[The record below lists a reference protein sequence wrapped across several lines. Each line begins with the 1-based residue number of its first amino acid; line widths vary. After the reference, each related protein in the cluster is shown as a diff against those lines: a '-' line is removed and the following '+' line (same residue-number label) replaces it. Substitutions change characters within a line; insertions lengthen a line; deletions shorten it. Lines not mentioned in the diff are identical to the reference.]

1 MKPARL
7 KRPTTRFERTWLW
20 LLFAA
25 LTAIGSIAGTL
36 SAFRWISALA
46 QSRGGMFVL
55 ILGLGIIT
63 VLLIGITF
71 FYSLRKRVLQEQA
84 PGSMMA
90 WLHSHVY
97 IGLVSLGLALLH
109 VWIPSFSS
117 SWSTGKVTLIVLALL
132 VISGVAWRI
141 VYAMIPPRV
150 ANEVGNLSTADTQD
164 KVQLV
169 RIEVDK
175 VLAGKSAEFRHSA
188 HSRMNG
194 PSFVDAESEKTL
206 RPEELAD
213 WKRFS
218 RLADRLERYARR
230 ESRQNSYARFLQAW
244 KQLHLPLA
252 AILVALIGVHI
263 WDALR
268 VTHMLSGRELSG
280 LPPATACASCHSE
293 IADEWKLAMHA
304 QAQTGPIII
313 AQTNL
318 ALERFPEFG
327 RACNNCHS
335 PIGTALTNAATLP
348 LDEGNGLR
356 SLPNGAVVDD
366 GITCTVCHTLPEA
379 PPELRGASDDFPVAQ
394 GDVNR
399 FADMFGPSLGNPSAL
414 PNPRH
419 NTGIGFMTDSL
430 SASQICGACHN
441 VKVDIDGDGQ
451 LTAFPGS
458 DGNQVDTDSDGQLD
472 ENELEFAENGT
483 ALQDLVLQTTFDE
496 WQDYVA
502 AQRSN
507 GATAL
512 GCVDCHMPAQA
523 PRPIVDSAP
532 GSFLGP
538 APARPAHSHTFVGV
552 DYNLAPGFYE
562 AAGFPPN
569 ARQLVLKEREALL
582 QSAASLAIST
592 SEPAD
597 DKLSVIV
604 TVESNFAGHGLPT
617 GFAFV
622 RQMWLEVSAQTASGR
637 DVCLANVEVNGQTI
651 KANCTSGSLDSPQD
665 DLVTC
670 DPLEL
675 AALGLKPS
683 KNDEKIQLDPGSV
696 APLSRCDPWL
706 ANFQKILTDGDL
718 DGDEVFTEVPYQS
731 LLADIVKTRVR
742 VSDQQA
748 MDALNP
754 TRIVNDQPKGFA
766 SFEYIF
772 NVSELQGEDII
783 VTARLHF
790 RHLPPYFIRAL
801 DGRYPD
807 GLTAEDLLGNL
818 TTVNMATIKSD
829 PLRVP

>member
-1 MKPARL
+1 MKPTRL
-7 KRPTTRFERTWLW
+7 KRPTTRLERAWLW
-20 LLFAA
+20 FLLGV
-25 LTAIGSIAGTL
+25 LTITGSVIVTQFVF
-36 SAFRWISALA
+36 SAISALA
-46 QSRGGMFVL
+46 ESRGGMFAL
-55 ILGLGIIT
+55 IIVLGIIT

-71 FYSLRKRVLQEQA
+71 FYSLRKRMLQEQA
-84 PGSMMA
+84 AGSMMA

-97 IGLVSLGLALLH
+97 IGLISLGVAFLH
-109 VWIPSFSS
+109 VWVPSFSAG
-117 SWSTGKVTLIVLALL
+117 WSTGKVTLIVLALL

-141 VYAMIPPRV
+141 VYAIVPPRL

-175 VLAGKSAEFRHSA
+175 VLAGKSAEFRQSA
-188 HSRMNG
+188 HSRLNG
-194 PSFVDAESEKTL
+194 LSFGDESEKTL
-206 RPEELAD
+206 RLEELAD

-218 RLADRLERYARR
+218 RLADRLESYARR
-230 ESRQNSYARFLQAW
+230 EIRQKAYARFLQGW

-252 AILVALIGVHI
+252 VALVTLIGVHV

-268 VTHMLSGRELSG
+268 VTNRLSGRELSG

-293 IADEWKLAMHA
+293 IVAEWQLGMHA
-304 QAQTGPIII
+304 QAQTGPIVI

-335 PIGTALTNAATLP
+335 PIGTALTDTSTLP
-348 LDEGNGLR
+348 LDEKNVLR

-366 GITCTVCHTLPEA
+366 GITCVVCHTLAQA
-379 PPELRGASDDFPVAQ
+379 PPELRGTFDDFPVAQ
-394 GDVNR
+394 GGANR
-399 FADMFGPSLGNPSAL
+399 FADMFGPPLGDLPAL

-419 NTGIGFMTDSL
+419 NTGIGFMTDSV
-430 SASQICGACHN
+430 SASQVCGACHN

-451 LTAFPGS
+451 LSAFPGS
-458 DGNQVDTDSDGQLD
+458 DGDDQDTDSDGQLD
-472 ENELEFAENGT
+472 ENELEFAENET

-502 AQRSN
+502 AARSN
-507 GATAL
+507 GQTAL
-512 GCVDCHMPAQA
+512 GCVDCHMPVQA
-523 PRPIVDSAP
+523 PGPIVDSAP
-532 GSFLGP
+532 GSLFGE
-538 APARPAHSHTFVGV
+538 APARPGHSHTFVGV

-562 AAGFPPN
+562 GPGFPPD
-569 ARQLVLKEREALL
+569 ARQLVLEEREAFL
-582 QSAASLAIST
+582 QSAAKLTIST

-597 DKLSVIV
+597 DELSVIV

-637 DVCLANVEVNGQTI
+637 EVCLANVEINGQII
-651 KANCTSGSLDSPQD
+651 KANCTSGSLNSPRD

-675 AALGLKPS
+675 ADLGLKTS
-683 KNDEKIQLDPGSV
+683 KNDERVQLDPASV
-696 APLSRCDPWL
+696 ASLSRCDPWL

-718 DGDEVFTEVPYQS
+718 DGDKVFTEIPYQS

-742 VSDQQA
+742 VSDGQA

-754 TRIVNDQPKGFA
+754 TLIVNDESKGSA

-772 NVSELQGEDII
+772 NVNELQGEDVI
-783 VTARLHF
+783 VTANLHF

-807 GLTAEDLLGNL
+807 GLTAEDLLQNL

>member
-1 MKPARL
+1 MKPTRL
-7 KRPTTRFERTWLW
+7 KRPMTRFERTWLW

-25 LTAIGSIAGTL
+25 LALIGSIAGTM

-46 QSRGGMFVL
+46 NSRGSMFAL
-55 ILGLGIIT
+55 IIGLGIII
-63 VLLIGITF
+63 VVLIGITF
-71 FYSLRKRVLQEQA
+71 FYSLRKRMFQEQA
-84 PGSMMA
+84 SGSMMA

-97 IGLVSLGLALLH
+97 IGLLSVAVALLH
-109 VWIPSFSS
+109 VWVPSFSAG
-117 SWSTGKVTLIVLALL
+117 WSTGKVTLIVLALL

-141 VYAMIPPRV
+141 VYAIVPPRV

-175 VLAGKSAEFRHSA
+175 VLAGKSAEFRQSA
-188 HSRMNG
+188 HSRLNG
-194 PSFVDAESEKTL
+194 LSFGDESEKTL
-206 RPEELAD
+206 RLEEIAD

-230 ESRQNSYARFLQAW
+230 EVRQKAYARFLQGW
-244 KQLHLPLA
+244 KRLHLPLA
-252 AILVALIGVHI
+252 AILVTLIGVHI

-268 VTHMLSGRELSG
+268 LKNVLAGEELRG

-293 IADEWKLAMHA
+293 IADQWQLSMHA

-318 ALERFPEFG
+318 ALERSPAFG

-335 PIGTALTNAATLP
+335 PIGTALTDASTLP
-348 LDEGNGLR
+348 LDEKNVLR

-379 PPELRGASDDFPVAQ
+379 PAEGRGTFDDFPVAQ
-394 GDVNR
+394 GGANQ
-399 FADMFGPSLGNPSAL
+399 FANMFGPSLGDSSAL

-419 NTGIGFMTDSL
+419 NTAIGFMTDSV
-430 SASQICGACHN
+430 SASQVCGACHN
-441 VKVDIDGDGQ
+441 VKVDIDGDSL

-458 DGNQVDTDSDGQLD
+458 DGNGLDTDNDGQLD
-472 ENELEFAENGT
+472 ENELEFAENGAT
-483 ALQDLVLQTTFDE
+483 LQDLVLQTTFDE

-507 GATAL
+507 GRTPL
-512 GCVDCHMPAQA
+512 GCVDCHMPVQA
-523 PRPIVDSAP
+523 PGPIVDSAP
-532 GSFLGP
+532 GSFLGA
-538 APARPAHSHTFVGV
+538 APARPGHSHTFVGV
-552 DYNLAPGFYE
+552 DYNLTPGFYE
-562 AAGFPPN
+562 QPGFPPD
-569 ARQLVLKEREALL
+569 ARQLILAERETFL
-582 QSAASLAIST
+582 QSAATLTIIT

-597 DKLSVIV
+597 DELSVIV

-622 RQMWLEVSAQTASGR
+622 RQMWLEISAQTASGR
-637 DVCLANVEVNGQTI
+637 QVCLANVEVNGQII
-651 KANCTSGSLDSPQD
+651 KANCTSGSLNSPQD
-665 DLVTC
+665 DLETC

-675 AALGLKPS
+675 ADLGLKAS
-683 KNDEKIQLDPGSV
+683 KNDERVQLDPAAV
-696 APLSRCDPWL
+696 APLSSCDPWL

-718 DGDEVFTEVPYQS
+718 DGDALFTEVPYQS

-754 TRIVNDQPKGFA
+754 TLIVNDEPKGSA
-766 SFEYIF
+766 TFEYVF
-772 NVSELQGEDII
+772 NVSELQDEDVI
-783 VTARLHF
+783 VTASLHF

-807 GLTAEDLLGNL
+807 ALTADDLLQNL
-818 TTVNMATIKSD
+818 TIVNMATTNSD
-829 PLRVP
+829 PVRIP